1 MLTLQ
6 DIMLMSLIAG
16 LATCLGS
23 LIVVMFGKPHE
34 KTLAVFLGMATGI
47 MLAVISVDLIPSA
60 LAFGSPWSTLA
71 GFLLGI
77 LIMYALDLLLSWFY
91 PQNKNNASR
100 KGYLLKMG
108 YLIAIG
114 IALHD
119 LPEGMAIAVGY
130 SATTKLGLVLI
141 LGIGM
146 HNIPEGMATAA
157 PLRMGGM
164 APWRIILISTLVSI
178 FTPLGTW
185 IGFGLVSLKPTW
197 ITLMLALAGGA
208 MAYLVKDELL
218 PESMRY
224 HPNYARLG
232 ILLGASV
239 IVALTFI
246 HH

>member
-1 MLTLQ
+1 
-6 DIMLMSLIAG
+6 MLMSLIAG

-23 LIVVMFGKPHE
+23 IIVILFGKPQE
-34 KTLAVFLGMATGI
+34 RALAVFLGMAAGI
-47 MLAVISVDLIPSA
+47 MLAVIIVDLLPSA
-60 LAFGSPWSTLA
+60 LAFGKPWSTLV
-71 GFLLGI
+71 GFFLGV
-77 LIMYALDLLLSWFY
+77 LIMYVLDLLLSWVY
-91 PQNKNNASR
+91 PQNKKNSSSR
-100 KGYLLKMG
+100 KSYLLKMG

-130 SATTKLGLVLI
+130 SATTKLGLLLI

-146 HNIPEGMATAA
+146 HNIPEGIATAA

-164 APWRIILISTLVSI
+164 APWRILLLSALVSL
-178 FTPLGTW
+178 FTPIGTW
-185 IGFGLVSLKPTW
+185 VGFGLINLRPSW
-197 ITLMLALAGGA
+197 MALMLALAGGA

-224 HPNYARLG
+224 HPNYARVG
-232 ILLGASV
+232 MLLGASV
-239 IVALTFI
+239 IVSLTFI

>member
-1 MLTLQ
+1 MLSLR
-6 DIMLMSLIAG
+6 DIIIMSLVAG

-23 LIVVMFGKPHE
+23 LIVVAFGRPRE
-34 KTLAVFLGMATGI
+34 KTLAVFLGMAAGI
-47 MLAVISVDLIPSA
+47 MLAVVVIDLIPSA
-60 LAFGSPWSTLA
+60 LAYGSYWSTLV
-71 GFLLGI
+71 GFVIGAA
-77 LIMYALDLLLSWFY
+77 IMYIMDLSLTRLY
-91 PQNKNNASR
+91 PQNKGNSSR
-100 KGYLLKMG
+100 TGYLLKMG

-130 SATTKLGLVLI
+130 TATTQLGWLLI

-164 APWRIILISTLVSI
+164 APWRILSLSALVSL

-185 IGFGLVSLKPTW
+185 LGFHLVSLKPSW
-197 ITLMLALAGGA
+197 MAIMLASAGGA

-218 PESMRY
+218 PESSRF

-232 ILLGASV
+232 MFLGAL
-239 IVALTFI
+239 IIIGLTFI
-246 HH
+246 H